1 MKQATVVVT
10 SVVAASALAIG
21 GYWFGHAR
29 GARGGGERAAAESPA
44 PEPQTR
50 ADEGNANAAGTV
62 DRLERRLAALEVR
75 EAMAKAAQSQAASP
89 AAPAQ
94 PERFDPAKEEE
105 KRLERAAAIE
115 AAVKTEP
122 RDKDWASPTET
133 QLQAAVGAAVAA
145 GARFSIRTLRCAT
158 TVCDMVL
165 TASSAED
172 LGHISEELGNR
183 ITGMNSMDMSPPS
196 SGPDGRTIVT
206 CRLFRQ
212 GYPRPDEGLM

>member
-1 MKQATVVVT
+1 VKQATVIVS

-21 GYWFGHAR
+21 GYWLGHAR
-29 GARGGGERAAAESPA
+29 GTRGGERAAAASPA

-62 DRLERRLAALEVR
+62 DRLERRLAALETR
-75 EAMAKAAQSQAASP
+75 EVLAKAAQAAASP
-89 AAPAQ
+89 PAPAQ

-105 KRLERAAAIE
+105 RRLERAAAIE

-133 QLQAAVGAAVAA
+133 QLQAAVSAAIAGGAK
-145 GARFSIRTLRCAT
+145 FSIRTLRCAT

-172 LGHISEELGNR
+172 LGHIAEELGNR

-196 SGPDGRTIVT
+196 SGPDGRTTVT